1 MFCGVRLTRPAMCSV
16 RHAPHTHIEL
26 PCTATGCNFTDPTIN
41 TIAKSR
47 NVTVAQ
53 VCLRYV
59 IDRKCVLAVG
69 TFLKKKKKKEEER
82 PACMAMVAKGAVYD
96 FVLNVVLE
104 NTILNAPCEY
114 AHHEATLSCCFN
126 RSRL

>member
-1 MFCGVRLTRPAMCSV
+1 MLSHTTRLALRRAS
-16 RHAPHTHIEL
+16 HTHIEL

-69 TFLKKKKKKEEER
+69 TFLKKRKEER